1 MKWHSIF
8 NSYKLLILLYSM
20 IVLVLFYRR
29 PDAFYHSQFWAEEG
43 TVFFKE
49 AYEQGFLSIFNTC
62 AGYYHLLPRLLAFL
76 SVIVSLPLAYI
87 PFLFCYT
94 WLLVLFLIIWYL
106 WNRLPFHDVEKLFL
120 SLAIVLIPLQSE
132 IFMNQTN
139 IQWVMVL
146 FPIIIFSS
154 QEEDKNN
161 KWFYFDCI
169 VLVFSGFTGPNFIV
183 LLPLFLFLLLSSK
196 NNNLRKLLY
205 LLAIISGV
213 LGFLALVS
221 HGSVNRVEGHFTL
234 LNQGF
239 IQFIFVQYAFLFIGK
254 LAFKMPFIVM
264 CLGAIGVFGFYLY
277 AFKKSLIQYNQKIF
291 LFICITASLLF
302 LGITLIAYRNEPSLL
317 SPYYRGVRN
326 FYIPALLFVW
336 VLMQLL
342 FSHKH
347 VTKILIGIIVLFSLE
362 LVLFVGAFKFE
373 KIDVKSYSEKIY
385 YSDSLVI
392 PVNPKGWFIHL
403 NKHYQYLK
411 K

>member
-1 MKWHSIF
+1 MG
-8 NSYKLLILLYSM
+8 N
-20 IVLVLFYRR
+20 
-29 PDAFYHSQFWAEEG
+29 
-43 TVFFKE
+43 
-49 AYEQGFLSIFNTC
+49 
-62 AGYYHLLPRLLAFL
+62 
-76 SVIVSLPLAYI
+76 
-87 PFLFCYT
+87 
-94 WLLVLFLIIWYL
+94 
-106 WNRLPFHDVEKLFL
+106 
-120 SLAIVLIPLQSE
+120 
-132 IFMNQTN
+132 
-139 IQWVMVL
+139 VL

-196 NNNLRKLLY
+196 NNNFRKLLY
-205 LLAIISGV
+205 LLAIITGV

-302 LGITLIAYRNEPSLL
+302 LGITLIQIIMLEYKNYEHLCSKVKVKK
-317 SPYYRGVRN
+317 VR
-326 FYIPALLFVW
+326 FDML
-336 VLMQLL
+336 
-342 FSHKH
+342 
-347 VTKILIGIIVLFSLE
+347 
-362 LVLFVGAFKFE
+362 
-373 KIDVKSYSEKIY
+373 
-385 YSDSLVI
+385 
-392 PVNPKGWFIHL
+392 
-403 NKHYQYLK
+403 
-411 K
+411 